1 MTVQEKL
8 HHLIEELPEA
18 ELHAAL
24 RFLEYLR
31 QTSTGADPV
40 LQALLA
46 APPDDEPL
54 SEEEIAESD
63 AAWEAYVTG
72 RDRGQRLDEV
82 RQHCQPA
89 AALTGAV
96 L

>member
-24 RFLEYLR
+24 RFLEYLC
-31 QTSTGADPV
+31 QTNTRADPV

-54 SEEEIAESD
+54 SQEEIAESD

-72 RDRGQRLDEV
+72 RDRGQQLGEV
-82 RQHCQPA
+82 RA
-89 AALTGAV
+89 ADRRTTPLPG
-96 L
+96 

>member
-63 AAWEAYVTG
+63 ATWEAYVTG

>member
-1 MTVQEKL
+1 MTVQERL

-31 QTSTGADPV
+31 QTSTDADPV
-40 LQALLA
+40 LQALLS

-54 SEEEIAESD
+54 SQEEIAESD

-82 RQHCQPA
+82 RE
-89 AALTGAV
+89 ALLGEERA
-96 L
+96 

>member
-54 SEEEIAESD
+54 SEEEIAASD

>member
-31 QTSTGADPV
+31 QTGTDADPV

-63 AAWEAYVTG
+63 AAWETYVTG

-82 RQHCQPA
+82 RQ
-89 AALTGAV
+89 ALLEEERA
-96 L
+96 

>member
-31 QTSTGADPV
+31 QTSARADPV

-54 SEEEIAESD
+54 SQEEIAESD

-82 RQHCQPA
+82 RQ
-89 AALTGAV
+89 ALLGEERA
-96 L
+96 

>member
-1 MTVQEKL
+1 MTVQGEL

-24 RFLEYLR
+24 QFLEYLR
-31 QTSTGADPV
+31 QTSTDADPV
-40 LQALLA
+40 LQVLLS
-46 APPDDEPL
+46 APPDDEPW
-54 SEEEIAESD
+54 SQEEIAQSD
-63 AAWEAYVTG
+63 AAWESYVTG
-72 RDRGQRLDEV
+72 RDRGPRLDEV

>member
-24 RFLEYLR
+24 RFLEYLC
-31 QTSTGADPV
+31 QTNTRADPV

-54 SEEEIAESD
+54 SQEEIAESD

-82 RQHCQPA
+82 RQ
-89 AALTGAV
+89 ALLGEERA
-96 L
+96 

>member
-31 QTSTGADPV
+31 QTSTRADPV

-54 SEEEIAESD
+54 SEEEIAASD

-82 RQHCQPA
+82 RQHRQPA

>member
-24 RFLEYLR
+24 RFLEYLC
-31 QTSTGADPV
+31 QTNTRADPV

-54 SEEEIAESD
+54 SQEEIAESD

-82 RQHCQPA
+82 RATDGRTTPLLC
-89 AALTGAV
+89 
-96 L
+96 

>member
-1 MTVQEKL
+1 MTVQERL
-8 HHLIEELPEA
+8 HHLIDELPEA

-31 QTSTGADPV
+31 QISTRTDPV

-46 APPDDEPL
+46 APPEDESL
-54 SEEEIAESD
+54 SQEEITQSD
-63 AAWEAYVTG
+63 AAWESYMTG

-82 RQHCQPA
+82 RQ
-89 AALTGAV
+89 ALLGEERA
-96 L
+96 